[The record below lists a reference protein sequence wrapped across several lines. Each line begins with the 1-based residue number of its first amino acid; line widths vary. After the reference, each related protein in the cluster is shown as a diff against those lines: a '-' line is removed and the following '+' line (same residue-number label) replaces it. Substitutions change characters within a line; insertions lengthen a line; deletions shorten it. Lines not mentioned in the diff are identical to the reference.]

1 LGLQLA
7 RPDFL
12 DGTTPALHASD
23 AASDDQRLTER
34 MRVPGGPGAR
44 LEGDAGA
51 GGARRIGRLEQR
63 IDAHGAGE
71 PVGRPFGGGL
81 GAASSDVHGDLL
93 FRLPAPSSGTYVVH
107 SRASGESFLRNG
119 DRVNVRDWPML
130 LKK

>member
-63 IDAHGAGE
+63 IDAHGA
-71 PVGRPFGGGL
+71 VSF
-81 GAASSDVHGDLL
+81 DVHGDLL